1 VNDEITCVVMQP
13 TYLPWLG
20 YFDLMDQCSVFVF
33 LDNVLFSRQSWQQR
47 NRIKTSRGLE
57 WLTVPVRNKGIHG
70 QYICDVEIIRS
81 PAFPKDHIR
90 GIELNYGRS
99 RYFSD
104 LFPSLREVL
113 NQSEKSLC
121 RLNVALITWAAK
133 ILGIETTL
141 VTASELGVTGERS
154 HLLVD
159 LCKQVDAGK
168 YLSPFGSMAY
178 LSQEHGIFAEHG
190 VKLLVHHYEHPEYT
204 QLFNPFIPYASV
216 IDLLFNEGEHSLE
229 IIRSGRKNSF
239 SIEEALSR
247 SGNAPSQGE

>member
-57 WLTVPVRNKGIHG
+57 WLTVPVRNKGIPK
-70 QYICDVEIIRS
+70 QYISDVEVIRS

-90 GIELNYGRS
+90 SVELNYARA
-99 RYFSD
+99 RHFATF
-104 LFPSLREVL
+104 FPDFRNLLSAPERF
-113 NQSEKSLC
+113 LC
-121 RLNVALITWAAK
+121 RLNIELIAWVAK
-133 ILGIETTL
+133 ILGIKTTL
-141 VTASELGVTGERS
+141 VLASELGVTGERS

-178 LSQEHGIFAEHG
+178 LSQEHGIFPEHG
-190 VKLLVHHYEHPEYT
+190 VKLLIHHYEHPEYT
-204 QLFNPFIPYASV
+204 QLFKPFIPYASV

-239 SIEEALSR
+239 SIEEALLR
-247 SGNAPSQGE
+247 SGNAPSQCE